1 MGKYFLSRITN
12 VHMVF
17 VFIACLLALLSCTTV
32 QAKKLSE
39 VKIGNILPLTGP
51 SAQAGIQNQK
61 VCELATNDINSAGG
75 IKSLGGAKLVNVWTN
90 SRGESSFGV
99 TDAEQLIKTDKVS
112 IISGAWNS
120 AVTYPTTMTAEHS
133 GIPYVVPVS
142 VRDTITER
150 GFKYTFRIAA
160 KDSWRNRDQFK
171 FLNEMSKAAG
181 IKIETCAFVYEN
193 GGWGTAMKDQWTKL
207 AGQYGYK
214 VVMAEPYASTTS
226 DFTVTVVKIKNARPD
241 IILLASFTPDAILL
255 ANAMAQMKVG
265 AKAIIAT
272 GGGHA
277 GQGFIKGAGKNCE
290 YIFDISE
297 WEPDMNRP
305 HIAPLNA
312 DIKKRYGF
320 DLTAET
326 VDAFASVYVIAD
338 ALERAASSDPKDIR
352 DALADTDLCK
362 DQGKLGIDILAYN
375 CVEFDKTG
383 QNKNAGFVMVQ
394 FRNIKGTMGR
404 VTVWP
409 ADAARKG
416 FKPVFPMP

>member
-17 VFIACLLALLSCTTV
+17 VFIVSLLALLSCTTV

-75 IKSLGGAKLVNVWTN
+75 IKSLGGAKLVNVWAN

-99 TDAEQLIKTDKVS
+99 TDVEQLIKTDKVS

-120 AVTYPTTMTAEHS
+120 AVTYPTTMTAEQS

-150 GFKYTFRIAA
+150 GLKYTFRIAA

-181 IKIETCAFVYEN
+181 TRIETCAFVYEN
-193 GGWGTAMKDQWTKL
+193 DGWGTAMKDQWTKL

-214 VVMAEPYASTTS
+214 VVMAEPYAGTTN

-241 IILLASFTPDAILL
+241 VIFLASFTPDAILL
-255 ANAMAQMKVG
+255 ANAMAQMKAG

-277 GQGFIKGAGKNCE
+277 SKGFIKGAGKNCE
-290 YIFDISE
+290 YIFDVSE

-305 HIAPLNA
+305 NIAPLNA

-362 DQGKLGIDILAYN
+362 DKGKLGIDILAYN

-394 FRNIKGTMGR
+394 FRNIKGTMER

>member
-17 VFIACLLALLSCTTV
+17 VFIVSLLALLSCTTV

-39 VKIGNILPLTGP
+39 VKIGYILPLTGP

-75 IKSLGGAKLVNVWTN
+75 IKSLGGAKLMNVWTN

-181 IKIETCAFVYEN
+181 TRIETCAFVYEN
-193 GGWGTAMKDQWTKL
+193 DGWGTAMKDQWTKL

-226 DFTVTVVKIKNARPD
+226 DFMVTVVKIKNARPD

-265 AKAIIAT
+265 AKAIMAT

-277 GQGFIKGAGKNCE
+277 SQGFIKGAGKNCE
-290 YIFDISE
+290 YIFDVSE

-394 FRNIKGTMGR
+394 FRNIKGTMER